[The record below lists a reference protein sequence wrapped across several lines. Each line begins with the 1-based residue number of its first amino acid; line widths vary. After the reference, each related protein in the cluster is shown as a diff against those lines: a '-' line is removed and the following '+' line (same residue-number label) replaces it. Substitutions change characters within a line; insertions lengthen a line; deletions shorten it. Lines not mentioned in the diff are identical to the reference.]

1 MITLKNS
8 KSKINSKF
16 TSLNVKLSVDNKEDL
31 EMSRYIVDK
40 ISKEDFYKTEKII
53 NLYKKWFND
62 NK

>member
-1 MITLKNS
+1 
-8 KSKINSKF
+8 
-16 TSLNVKLSVDNKEDL
+16 
-31 EMSRYIVDK
+31 MSRYIVNK